1 VKTEKKKTVMKLMI
15 SFILDV
21 ENMAKIDEQQSVEK
35 LYIS

>member
-1 VKTEKKKTVMKLMI
+1 MKLMI